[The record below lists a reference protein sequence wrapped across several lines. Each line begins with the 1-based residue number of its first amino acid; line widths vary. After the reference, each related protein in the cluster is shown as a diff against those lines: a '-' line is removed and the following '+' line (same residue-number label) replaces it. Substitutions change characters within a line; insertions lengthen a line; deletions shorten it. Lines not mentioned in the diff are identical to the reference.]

1 MEQMDRLLDVKQVSE
16 MLSIKQSTLRAWILQ
31 RRIPFVHL
39 NRLVRFKESDLR
51 KWINFPKAGRD
62 E

>member
-1 MEQMDRLLDVKQVSE
+1 MKQMDRLLDVKQVSE

-31 RRIPFVHL
+31 GRIPCVRL
-39 NRLVRFKESDLR
+39 NRLVRFRERDLTQ
-51 KWINFPKAGRD
+51 WIGSPKVNGD